1 MTETSLQVI
10 YVKSRLFM
18 FFVHYHKNKAERR
31 RRRNNSSVYISS
43 TVPIKN
49 CPKELLYIVGMIR
62 PHGEG
67 MKKAQVVGM
76 HHP

>member
-1 MTETSLQVI
+1 MTETSSRVI
-10 YVKSRLFM
+10 YVNSRLFK
-18 FFVHYHKNKAERR
+18 FFVHYHKNEAER

-76 HHP
+76 NHP